1 MKVRRQPGKD
11 TVVQAEGTVRVLHGK
26 ELRAPVIRPRWEA
39 WPIPSRLG
47 ALLSRLRPPNTTT
60 TPVLPA
66 YSLSWPLFPAR
77 SHLVQRSLV
86 RMAGHGD
93 SWLDGERGTPWVQK

>member
-11 TVVQAEGTVRVLHGK
+11 RAFQAEGTVGVLHGK

-39 WPIPSRLG
+39 WPVPSRPG
-47 ALLSRLRPPNTTT
+47 ALLSHLRPPNTTPH
-60 TPVLPA
+60 PVLPA

-77 SHLVQRSLV
+77 SHLVQWSLV
-86 RMAGHGD
+86 WMASHGD
-93 SWLDGERGTPWVQK
+93 SWLDGEKGTPWVQK